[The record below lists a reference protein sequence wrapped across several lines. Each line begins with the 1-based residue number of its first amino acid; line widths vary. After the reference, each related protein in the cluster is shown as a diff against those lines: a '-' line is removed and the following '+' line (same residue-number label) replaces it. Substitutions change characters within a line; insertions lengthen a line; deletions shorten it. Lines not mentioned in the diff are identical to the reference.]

1 MKYEPVLPEN
11 NSNISHEHPAREFIV
26 LVLGSA
32 LLLVAVYF
40 FLGLLVDQ
48 AVEYISPE
56 QEMAIFESMGLDS
69 LGVGEAELLD
79 DERTEA
85 VRGLLD
91 ELMQCVDVGYS
102 VKLNVMA
109 EDLSNAFAMPGGQMV
124 LWSGLLDQVQSE
136 NGLAFVLAHELG
148 HFKNRDHLRSMGR
161 RIVLMALAIVFTGA
175 NSDLSK
181 FMAPV
186 SSLEEAQHS
195 QKRERAA
202 DATALEIINCHYGHI
217 AGATEFFEAVAKED
231 IGFDFA
237 LSHYFSSHPEAKDRI
252 AAINELMR
260 KHDYVVGDRRARL

>member
-1 MKYEPVLPEN
+1 MKYEPALPDR
-11 NSNISHEHPAREFIV
+11 NSNVSHEHPAREFIV

-32 LLLVAVYF
+32 VLLIAVYF
-40 FLGLLVDQ
+40 ALGLFIDQ
-48 AVEYISPE
+48 AVEYISP
-56 QEMAIFESMGLDS
+56 QREMAIFESMGLDS
-69 LGVGEAELLD
+69 LGIDDAELLD
-79 DERTEA
+79 DERVEA
-85 VRGLLD
+85 VRRLLD
-91 ELMQCVDVGYS
+91 ELTQCVDVGYPVS
-102 VKLNVMA
+102 LSVMA

-124 LWSGLLDQVQSE
+124 LWSGLLDQVRSE

-161 RIVLMALAIVFTGA
+161 RLILMALAVVFTGA

-195 QKRERAA
+195 QERERAA
-202 DATALEIINCHYGHI
+202 DATALEIINCHYGHV

-231 IGFDFA
+231 IGFDFK

-252 AAINELMR
+252 TAINAAIRQYE
-260 KHDYVVGDRRARL
+260 YAVGDTRSRL